1 MNVTRLSCL
10 TRYVWNAGFPTAY
23 LCFRLSRDARPL
35 IMQHFVFC
43 TLLMGCQDSAQ
54 ERHCAVYHY
63 VISVE
68 AGGIDVQVS
77 FPAHLHPA
85 LLLLKP
91 MTNSPWLFPVFFL
104 TPAAG
109 RHDWVELWVLQV
121 TTTAWRMGFSHS
133 MSWQS
138 DSQSRE
144 WAALILLLFIPPK
157 HSSISKG
164 VLWCFRWAQKSEA
177 AMTCRY
183 LWQSFTGGVALIQSI
198 R

>member
-1 MNVTRLSCL
+1 MFNKIRVKCWLSYSLPVLSPKPWCQAPDHA
-10 TRYVWNAGFPTAY
+10 T
-23 LCFRLSRDARPL
+23 LCFLHLADGMSRQCTGTSLCSLSLCHQCGSRWHWCAS
-35 IMQHFVFC
+35 
-43 TLLMGCQDSAQ
+43 LLPCPPPPCSAAPQ
-54 ERHCAVYHY
+54 
-63 VISVE
+63 
-68 AGGIDVQVS
+68 
-77 FPAHLHPA
+77 AHDKL
-85 LLLLKP
+85 P
-91 MTNSPWLFPVFFL
+91 MTFSSFFL

-177 AMTCRY
+177 AMSCRY